1 MNIYLKIDEDSF
13 SVEEVQ
19 VESMNK
25 RMRRMTGSMT
35 DISILQKAT
44 HQLNISSAFLLLFLF
59 TSYLLPIASLPPTS
73 LPLCLLASLPLA
85 SYLLPSYLL
94 PATCYLLPLTSYLS
108 PATCYLLPAT
118 CYLLPPTSYLYC
130 RGFLVYSFNML
141 DQPDYGISA
150 EFEYLISRIVIWIL
164 LSSGFLFII
173 KQYL

>member
-59 TSYLLPIASLPPTS
+59 TSYLLPPCLLPLCLFAFLPHCLLPPTS
-73 LPLCLLASLPLA
+73 YPPT
-85 SYLLPSYLL
+85 SYLL
-94 PATCYLLPLTSYLS
+94 PATCYLLPLTSHLL

-118 CYLLPPTSYLYC
+118 SYLLPPTCTAEDSSSIPSTC
-130 RGFLVYSFNML
+130 SIN
-141 DQPDYGISA
+141 QTTASA
-150 EFEYLISRIVIWIL
+150 LNSNI
-164 LSSGFLFII
+164 
-173 KQYL
+173 